1 MFMGIC
7 KDRSMAATVFGGK
20 NNYDFW
26 DMVFENGRTP
36 DGTQVMTS
44 GLNVVNMIKNRNN
57 KR

>member
-1 MFMGIC
+1 MGIC